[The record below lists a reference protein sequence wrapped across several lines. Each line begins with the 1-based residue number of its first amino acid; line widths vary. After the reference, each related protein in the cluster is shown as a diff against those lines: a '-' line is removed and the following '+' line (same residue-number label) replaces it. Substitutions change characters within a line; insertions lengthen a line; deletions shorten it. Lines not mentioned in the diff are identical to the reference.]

1 MDIIKIILISVVCA
15 IICLIIKNFNPE
27 FLPLVQIASLILI
40 FTMLY
45 DVIKQLLSSVVSIV
59 SETNVVYDDYI
70 FLLLKISG
78 IAFIT
83 QMGSDVC
90 KDSGSAVLANGVE
103 FAGKVVIISLC
114 LPLLRGV
121 VEMAAAMVR

>member
-1 MDIIKIILISVVCA
+1 MNIIKIIFVSVLCA
-15 IICLIIKNFNPE
+15 IICLIIKNFKPE
-27 FLPLVQIASLILI
+27 FVPLVQISSVILI

-45 DVIKQLLSSVVSIV
+45 DGIKQLLSLVVSII

-78 IAFIT
+78 IAFVT
-83 QMGSDVC
+83 QIGSDVC
-90 KDSGSAVLANGVE
+90 KDSGSAVLATGVE
-103 FAGKVVIISLC
+103 LAGKVVIISLC

-121 VEMAAAMVR
+121 VEMAAAMVS